1 MVIRRPVSL
10 LRTLLGF
17 GSEVESISEEAGHT
31 ILVVMANDLGG
42 YIFQFLVSVIHSVG
56 FSCELKPAR
65 VIVTIA
71 KRNDFLKATSL
82 SHVLHTI
89 GL

>member
-1 MVIRRPVSL
+1 MSL

-56 FSCELKPAR
+56 FSCELKQAH

>member
-1 MVIRRPVSL
+1 ML
-10 LRTLLGF
+10 WGF
-17 GSEVESISEEAGHT
+17 ASEIEPISEEAGYT
-31 ILVVMANDLGG
+31 ILVVVTNDLRG
-42 YIFQFLVSVIHSVG
+42 YVFELFVGIVHRVG
-56 FSCELKPAR
+56 FSCELKQAD

-82 SHVLHTI
+82 SHVPHTI